1 MRLKV
6 LYFYF
11 LSFFCVGFSASAQ
24 SFDDGIEPP
33 PAASIDDSIVVL
45 FVVAILL
52 SVYVVYFKKRKLS
65 NRVLLIPFFT
75 SMIFLSSN
83 SVFSQVHNNGV
94 FYVGSNATFYVKS
107 GDISFGVSSS
117 TSTSKSSPYAVSD
130 GKIILGSS
138 ANFAVVQNAT
148 KYVNGYAGTFNT
160 NPTILAIGDGSNY
173 APIRITSNPNT
184 QGVSAA
190 YFNAA
195 PLATFSGLDA
205 SVSQV
210 ANSEYWI
217 IKGENSIL
225 SLSWRPSSNL
235 GAFSYPDVT
244 IIGYK
249 NGEWEAISS
258 SIDVNSVFGGSS
270 SLSGSGSITSL
281 SAVVL
286 SDYDAFAI
294 GEKGVSCAELIASS
308 GDTKTWNGSSWSP
321 SAPTL
326 ADPVIING
334 LYAAGSFAC
343 NSIVLNA
350 DVTLTGTET
359 LEIVNGATGSGKI
372 IIASE
377 SSLVQRNENATAP
390 LIQLTKTTRPMK
402 RFDYVYW
409 GQPITGNAFNQ
420 LTNATASTATLSGAF
435 DLMYNY
441 VSGIIG
447 ASGGWQSLSAT
458 TPGQGFI
465 TRVKEQAPFIN
476 TTSTDVIN
484 VTFNGTANNG
494 VVSVPVANVLG
505 NATSSRNNNL
515 LANPYPSAIDA
526 DKFLTENNGILDGV
540 IYLWGANT
548 TNATGTTNYAVADY
562 VAYTKAGSTAYNGTS
577 SSPVF
582 NGKIASGQ
590 GFKVKALSTGNA
602 LFTNCMRVVGN
613 NSQFFRTSNATSAN
627 QVVDRFKV
635 NIQNESGIANQIL
648 VAYLPESTLGYD
660 TMYDAELY
668 SVNSLQVYSVLDN
681 SDKKL
686 AINARP
692 SFTETD
698 QVQLGVKKPD
708 SQLSNYSIQV
718 VDKEGVFATNA
729 VTVYLYDSVTNT
741 YHNFNNGNYSFSISD
756 VENTNRFKIVYQT
769 SLLSGEDFTA
779 NNALAF
785 INNDVLSIESK
796 SNIEDINVFDIS
808 GRLIMSYKN
817 DTPSPVLT
825 VPFNH
830 ASGVYILKVKLN
842 NGQLHTQKL
851 LKN

>member
-1 MRLKV
+1 MTIQLLKKNQKNLTIYVFIMV
-6 LYFYF
+6 L
-11 LSFFCVGFSASAQ
+11 FFQINPVMSQLQNNGILHVNTNGMLYLKSGEFKFGFSS
-24 SFDDGIEPP
+24 E
-33 PAASIDDSIVVL
+33 
-45 FVVAILL
+45 
-52 SVYVVYFKKRKLS
+52 
-65 NRVLLIPFFT
+65 T
-75 SMIFLSSN
+75 
-83 SVFSQVHNNGV
+83 
-94 FYVGSNATFYVKS
+94 T
-107 GDISFGVSSS
+107 
-117 TSTSKSSPYAVSD
+117 TSKGSPYVATD
-130 GKIILGSS
+130 GKFMLGSS
-138 ANFAVVQNAT
+138 AVFTTDGAVSNF
-148 KYVNGYAGTFNT
+148 VNGYAGTFKT
-160 NPTILAIGDGSNY
+160 GSTILVTGAGSNY
-173 APIRITSNPNT
+173 VPVKVEPSSIV
-184 QGVSAA
+184 QGVHAA
-190 YFNAA
+190 YFNSA
-195 PLATFSGLDA
+195 PLTAFVGLGA
-205 SVSQV
+205 SVSEV
-210 ANSEYWI
+210 ANTEYWI
-217 IKGENSIL
+217 VKGDNTVL
-225 SLSWRPSSNL
+225 SLSWRPNSNL
-235 GAFSYPDVT
+235 SGFSFSDLT
-244 IIGYK
+244 IVGYK
-249 NGEWEAISS
+249 NGNWEAIASS
-258 SIDVNSVFGGSS
+258 VDVNSIFGGGS
-270 SLSGSGSITSL
+270 SLSGSGSISSL
-281 SAVVL
+281 NAVVL

-294 GEKGVSCAELIASS
+294 GEKGVSCAELIVSS
-308 GDTKTWNGSSWSP
+308 GDIKTWNGSWWSP

-409 GQPITGNAFNQ
+409 GQPVTGNAFSQ
-420 LTNATASTATLSGAF
+420 LANATASTASLSGAF
-435 DLMYNY
+435 DLMFNY

-476 TTSTDVIN
+476 TTTTDVIN
-484 VTFNGTANNG
+484 LTFNGTANNG
-494 VVSVPVANVLG
+494 VISVPVANVLG
-505 NATSSRNNNL
+505 NTTSSRNNNL

-540 IYLWGANT
+540 IYLWRANT
-548 TNATGTTNYAVADY
+548 TNATGSTNYAVADY

-613 NSQFFRTSNATSAN
+613 NSQFFRTSNTTSAN

-718 VDKEGVFATNA
+718 VDKEGVFETNA

-741 YHNFNNGNYSFSISD
+741 YHNFNNGNYNFSISD

-769 SLLSGEDFTA
+769 SLLSSENFTA

-785 INNDVLSIESK
+785 INNNVLKIESK
-796 SNIEDINVFDIS
+796 SNIEGINVFDIS
-808 GRLIMSYKN
+808 GRLIVSYKN
-817 DTPSPVLT
+817 DILSPVLT

-830 ASGVYILKVKLN
+830 ASGVYILKTKLN